1 MNEPD
6 LVSISIFCKDSL
18 DFDIF
23 VISCLKYFIPPNIF
37 KSDSFSGL
45 KTLVASLKQS

>member
-1 MNEPD
+1 MNEPV
-6 LVSISIFCKDSL
+6 LISISIFCRESL

-37 KSDSFSGL
+37 KSDSFCGGN
-45 KTLVASLKQS
+45 TLVVILKQS